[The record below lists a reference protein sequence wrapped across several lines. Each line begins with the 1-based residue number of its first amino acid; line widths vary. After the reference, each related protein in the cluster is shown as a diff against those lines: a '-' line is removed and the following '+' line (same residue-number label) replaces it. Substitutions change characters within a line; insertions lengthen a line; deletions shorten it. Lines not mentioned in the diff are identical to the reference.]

1 MTASPSF
8 SLPPK
13 VDKPDQHI
21 TQTNNDVAY
30 VADVAA
36 DMLKEIVLQELDL
49 IGNPDTPA
57 DIKARATQRVVA
69 MVSVVKSA
77 SQAVTHMAEAE
88 TAHAQVLSATTE
100 DFRESAP
107 GAQDS
112 AQDRLSQFLNLK
124 FDKVTG
130 HLLEATGKMGQDPAL
145 ADVLARRK
153 EPGGVAGFFRRV
165 SSAAVALGA
174 LGSRALA
181 LPGLVRKAISNGLDR
196 ADDAVQNALD
206 SWHAKSGRG
215 VDALRQKA
223 VGLVNTTIEKAH
235 SVADATDR
243 VLDATARFA
252 DDKIV
257 QPTFNAAGAVSHAA
271 EVAGTT
277 FMAVNKVVAR
287 RLTKGISRFMRE
299 TVAPA
304 LAGFVDDVR
313 QEVADANAPRQR
325 TMFNVNSFQDQGPA
339 QDAAINTTPKG
350 P

>member
-1 MTASPSF
+1 MPMTTGPSF

-49 IGNPDTPA
+49 IGDPNTPA
-57 DIKARATQRVVA
+57 DIKARATRRVVA

-88 TAHAQVLSATTE
+88 TAHAQVLSAPAE

-206 SWHAKSGRG
+206 TWHAKFGRN

-223 VGLVNTTIEKAH
+223 VGLVY
-235 SVADATDR
+235 SVAAATDR
-243 VLDATARFA
+243 VLDATDRFI
-252 DDKIV
+252 DDKIR
-257 QPTFNAAGAVSHAA
+257 QPTLKAAGTVSHAA

-277 FMAVNKVVAR
+277 FMAVNKVAAR
-287 RLTKGISRFMRE
+287 RLTTGISRFMRE

-325 TMFNVNSFQDQGPA
+325 TMFNVNSFQNQAPA

>member
-1 MTASPSF
+1 MTTGPSF

-49 IGNPDTPA
+49 IGDPNTPA
-57 DIKARATQRVVA
+57 DIKARATRRVVA

-88 TAHAQVLSATTE
+88 TAHAQVLSAQAE

-181 LPGLVRKAISNGLDR
+181 LPGLVRKAISNGLER

-206 SWHAKSGRG
+206 SWHAKFGRN

-223 VGLVNTTIEKAH
+223 VDLVY
-235 SVADATDR
+235 SVADTTDR
-243 VLDATARFA
+243 VLDATDRFI
-252 DDKIV
+252 DDKIR
-257 QPTFNAAGAVSHAA
+257 QPTLKAAGAVSHAA

-277 FMAVNKVVAR
+277 FMAVNKVAAR
-287 RLTKGISRFMRE
+287 RLTTGLSRFMRE

-325 TMFNVNSFQDQGPA
+325 TMFNVNSFQDQAPA

>member
-1 MTASPSF
+1 MTTGPSF

-49 IGNPDTPA
+49 IGDPNTPA
-57 DIKARATQRVVA
+57 DIKARATRRVVA

-88 TAHAQVLSATTE
+88 TAHAQVLSAPAE

-206 SWHAKSGRG
+206 TWHAKFGRN

-223 VGLVNTTIEKAH
+223 VGLVY
-235 SVADATDR
+235 SVAAATDR
-243 VLDATARFA
+243 VLDATDRFI
-252 DDKIV
+252 DDKIR
-257 QPTFNAAGAVSHAA
+257 QPTLKAAGTVSHAA

-277 FMAVNKVVAR
+277 FMAVNKVAAR
-287 RLTKGISRFMRE
+287 RLTTGISRFMRE

-325 TMFNVNSFQDQGPA
+325 TMFNVNSFQNQAPA